1 MPKKTIQNTKEDEKE
16 VVLKSAEDSQEEV
29 TVEKK
34 EVTESPLLKDE
45 IKGGETT
52 QPEQI
57 VVSKDTTFF
66 DRLAWL
72 KLSIEEKAFITE
84 NILTD
89 IKNSALYWS
98 QLILSVVIATFGL
111 LQNSV
116 AVIIGAMLIA
126 PLLNPI
132 KGLAFGITTGQQT
145 YFWKAARMLIFSIIV
160 AIFTAFFF
168 SSIVPLKIET
178 SEIMAR
184 TAPNLLDLLIAV
196 ASGTIAILSLYF
208 KRLSENISG
217 VAMAAALLPPL
228 AVVGI
233 ELSLDNYLLAGS
245 SLFLFATNLFA
256 ILAVGVVI
264 FLFYGFFPSQE
275 DTKQRSLRVSAILFL
290 LLFFISFPLYSSLTN
305 IGEKITLE
313 KQGNEIITTL
323 LDANL
328 PGAKLGKLQLDSFDD
343 ETAVFTGNIKVPS
356 GTNIEQE
363 MQTEISKYLSL
374 TFKRQVNLEL
384 DITPVIQIQSQ

>member
-1 MPKKTIQNTKEDEKE
+1 MPEKKTDKTEEKE
-16 VVLKSAEDSQEEV
+16 VTVKSAEDVKEEV
-29 TVEKK
+29 KVAKK
-34 EVTESPLLKDE
+34 EVTESPLLKDQ
-45 IKGGETT
+45 IKSGETT

-72 KLSIEEKAFITE
+72 KLSIEEKALITE
-84 NILTD
+84 NILED

-98 QLILSVVIATFGL
+98 QLILSVIIATFGL

-126 PLLNPI
+126 PLLNPV
-132 KGLAFGITTGQQT
+132 KGLSFGITTGQPA

-160 AIFTAFFF
+160 AVFTAFFF

-184 TAPNLLDLLIAV
+184 TAPNLLDLFIAV

-208 KRLSENISG
+208 KKLSENLSG
-217 VAMAAALLPPL
+217 VAMAAAILPPL

-233 ELSLDNYLLAGS
+233 ELSLKNYFLASS

-256 ILAVGVVI
+256 ILTVGVII

-275 DTKQRSLRVSAILFL
+275 DTKQRSMRISAILFL

-305 IGEKITLE
+305 IGDKISLE
-313 KQGNEIITTL
+313 KQGNEIVSMVL
-323 LDANL
+323 NKRL
-328 PGAKLGKLQLDSFDD
+328 PGTKLGQLKLDNFDD
-343 ETAVFTGNIKVPS
+343 ESAIFTGSIKVPGDTKIAES
-356 GTNIEQE
+356 I
-363 MQTEISKYLSL
+363 QTEISRELALAFDRKIYLE
-374 TFKRQVNLEL
+374 FDV
-384 DITPVIQIQSQ
+384 TPIIQIESEVL